1 MIFLDY
7 RERKIIPLLLE
18 IDDFVEITNLPVGDI
33 LIPVDDQSI
42 LIERKSS
49 GDFIDSIKTSRLW
62 DQAGRIRDTDYIL
75 NYRIKR
81 KIILIH
87 EQILPSILSERISW
101 ASIFGAI
108 QELVYVYNFQV
119 FHVETDF
126 AMKEFL
132 RILIKR
138 EIEKKNDAEPKIKWE
153 KRVPYS
159 KDDLSWKLYILSS
172 IPYVG
177 EKTAKKLL
185 DKFGSIERIA
195 RATPVE
201 LMKIPGIGEEK
212 AKIIYR
218 LLH

>member
-7 RERKIIPLLLE
+7 RERKMIPLLLE
-18 IDDFVEITNLPVGDI
+18 IDDFVEITNLPIGDI
-33 LIPVDDQSI
+33 VIPVEDQSI
-42 LIERKSS
+42 LIERKSAM
-49 GDFIDSIKTSRLW
+49 DFIDSIKTSRLW
-62 DQAGRIRDTDYIL
+62 DQAGRIKNTEYIL
-75 NYRIKR
+75 NFKIKR
-81 KIILIH
+81 KIIMIH
-87 EQILPSILSERISW
+87 EQILPSLLSERISW

-119 FHVETDF
+119 FHVETDY
-126 AMKEFL
+126 ALKEFL

-138 EIEKKNDAEPKIKWE
+138 EQEKKNDSEPKIKWE
-153 KRVPYS
+153 KHVPYT
-159 KDDLSWKLYILSS
+159 KDDLTWKLYILSS

-185 DKFGSIERIA
+185 EKFGSIEKIA

-201 LMKIPGIGEEK
+201 LMKVPGIGEEK

>member
-18 IDDFVEITNLPVGDI
+18 LDDFVEITNLPVGDI
-33 LIPVDDQSI
+33 LIPVEDQSI
-42 LIERKSS
+42 LIERKSA

-108 QELVYVYNFQV
+108 QELVYV
-119 FHVETDF
+119 
-126 AMKEFL
+126 
-132 RILIKR
+132 
-138 EIEKKNDAEPKIKWE
+138 
-153 KRVPYS
+153 
-159 KDDLSWKLYILSS
+159 
-172 IPYVG
+172 
-177 EKTAKKLL
+177 
-185 DKFGSIERIA
+185 
-195 RATPVE
+195 
-201 LMKIPGIGEEK
+201 
-212 AKIIYR
+212 
-218 LLH
+218 